1 MRLKDFHDKGIALKF
16 LAPQYVVVKN
26 CFVSGQPELDIV
38 GVENM
43 IIADSLLK
51 KEQDYQSKL
60 IEHLSGINWLFLA
73 PEIFTDEQ
81 YDNMSADI
89 WSVGMIIY
97 CLMTGG
103 IKVERRGNYHE
114 MRDFRE
120 EIWYTC
126 DRNARDFVTMMV
138 NRNHEE
144 RPTV

>member
-1 MRLKDFHDKGIALKF
+1 
-16 LAPQYVVVKN
+16 
-26 CFVSGQPELDIV
+26 
-38 GVENM
+38 M
-43 IIADSLLK
+43 IIADSILK

-73 PEIFTDEQ
+73 PEILSDEQ
-81 YDNMSADI
+81 CDNMSADI

-138 NRNHEE
+138 NRNPEE
-144 RPTV
+144 RPTVEALL